1 VNVRELVGFMRSVRV
16 DEWSPVSQMGSVFGS
31 PPGGFL
37 SLPSNYEGV
46 SMERVESGRDL
57 RAKIYAKFGRLN
69 LNDGVASVPIPD
81 IGWVAELVN

>member
-1 VNVRELVGFMRSVRV
+1 
-16 DEWSPVSQMGSVFGS
+16 MGSVFGS

-57 RAKIYAKFGRLN
+57 RAKFYAKFGRLN